1 MIWLGLSILFSSIL
15 YVIFK
20 LFTRFKVNTLQAIVV
35 NYAVA
40 TCTGIYMSDAPISLS
55 AIKDAAWLP
64 WAFFMGLLFISVFN
78 IMALTAQ
85 RNGLSVAA
93 VAGKMS
99 LVIPVTIGFVVYN
112 ETAGWVKILGIC
124 IALLAVFFTTTRTRN
139 AASKPFE
146 IKNLLFPGILFLGS
160 GIIDSILK
168 YIEITFMKP
177 ELEATIS
184 ATIFCTAL
192 LVGIGFLVYDYVKN
206 GTRFEFKSILAG
218 IVLGVPNYFSIIFI
232 FKALAANDEASF
244 VYPVNHVG
252 TILLSTMLGLLLF
265 KERLQ
270 VRNWLGILLA
280 VAAISLIA
288 FAKA

>member
-40 TCTGIYMSDAPISLS
+40 TCTGIYMSDNPVNLNE
-55 AIKDAAWLP
+55 IKEAAWLP
-64 WAFFMGLLFISVFN
+64 WALFMGLLFISIFN

-99 LVIPVTIGFVVYN
+99 LVIPVTIGFVAYN
-112 ETAGWVKILGIC
+112 ETAGWIKILGIC
-124 IALLAVFFTTTRTRN
+124 IALLAVYFTTTRN
-139 AASKPFE
+139 YGLVSKPFE

-160 GIIDSILK
+160 GVIDSILK
-168 YIEITFMKP
+168 HIEINFMKP

-184 ATIFCTAL
+184 ATIFCAAL
-192 LVGIGFLVYDYVKN
+192 LAGLTILVRNYFTQ

-218 IVLGVPNYFSIIFI
+218 MVLGIPNYFSIIFI

-270 VRNWLGILLA
+270 VRNWIGILLA
-280 VAAISLIA
+280 VGAISLIA

>member
-1 MIWLGLSILFSSIL
+1 
-15 YVIFK
+15 
-20 LFTRFKVNTLQAIVV
+20 
-35 NYAVA
+35 
-40 TCTGIYMSDAPISLS
+40 
-55 AIKDAAWLP
+55 
-64 WAFFMGLLFISVFN
+64 MGLLFISIFN

-99 LVIPVTIGFVVYN
+99 LVIPVTIGFVAYN
-112 ETAGWVKILGIC
+112 ETAGWIKILGIC
-124 IALLAVFFTTTRTRN
+124 IALLAVYFTTTRN
-139 AASKPFE
+139 YGLVSKPFE

-160 GIIDSILK
+160 GVIDSILK
-168 YIEITFMKP
+168 HIEINFMKP

-192 LVGIGFLVYDYVKN
+192 LAGLTILVRNYFTQ

-218 IVLGVPNYFSIIFI
+218 MVLGIPNYFSIIFI

-270 VRNWLGILLA
+270 VRNWIGILLA
-280 VAAISLIA
+280 VGAISLIA

>member
-40 TCTGIYMSDAPISLS
+40 TCTGIYMSDNPVNLNE
-55 AIKDAAWLP
+55 IKEAAWLP
-64 WAFFMGLLFISVFN
+64 WALFMGLLFISIFN

-99 LVIPVTIGFVVYN
+99 LVIPVTIGFVAYN
-112 ETAGWVKILGIC
+112 ETAGWIKILGIC
-124 IALLAVFFTTTRTRN
+124 IALLAVYFTTTRN
-139 AASKPFE
+139 YGLVSKPFE

-160 GIIDSILK
+160 GVIDSILK
-168 YIEITFMKP
+168 HIEINFMKP

-192 LVGIGFLVYDYVKN
+192 LAGLTILVRNYFTQ

-218 IVLGVPNYFSIIFI
+218 MVLGIPNYFSIIFI

-270 VRNWLGILLA
+270 VRNWIGILLA
-280 VAAISLIA
+280 VGAISLIA

>member
-40 TCTGIYMSDAPISLS
+40 TCTGIYMSDNPVNLNE
-55 AIKDAAWLP
+55 IKEAAWLP
-64 WAFFMGLLFISVFN
+64 WALFMGLLFISIFN

-99 LVIPVTIGFVVYN
+99 LVIPVTIGFVAYN
-112 ETAGWVKILGIC
+112 ETAGWIKILGIC
-124 IALLAVFFTTTRTRN
+124 IALLAVYFTTTRN
-139 AASKPFE
+139 YGLVSKPFE

-160 GIIDSILK
+160 GVIDSILK
-168 YIEITFMKP
+168 HIEINFMKP

-184 ATIFCTAL
+184 ATIFCTAFL
-192 LVGIGFLVYDYVKN
+192 AGLTILVRNYFTQ

-218 IVLGVPNYFSIIFI
+218 MVLGIPNYFSIIFI

-270 VRNWLGILLA
+270 VRNWIGILLA
-280 VAAISLIA
+280 VGAISLIA